1 MRNVYRILSIL
12 LAAAAVAAAL
22 YQSLWLMPDPLA
34 KARPEFQPSVQ
45 IMDREGRLLREFL
58 SDKDTRNQWTRL
70 ADLSPHLIDAALAA
84 EDKRFYRHHGVDIRA
99 VFRAFWQNVTA
110 GRIRS
115 GASTIT
121 MQVARRIDPGP
132 RTLSQKIRESIMALR
147 IERSHDKSI
156 ILEEYL
162 NRIPCGNLTY
172 GVNAACRFYL
182 NKNPDNLSPAEAAF
196 IMALP
201 QAPSLLNPLKNT
213 GPALERRNYIL
224 DRMQALGFLTSAQ
237 AGRAK
242 AEPLNLEPA
251 RNRFLAPH
259 FITQVKQHL
268 HRNHS
273 GKVKTTLDAALNE
286 QIQQLTAQEVAN
298 ASDKGIG
305 QAAVLVMDHQTRE
318 ILVWVG
324 STDFFDP
331 KDGQN
336 DGVLALRQPGSAVK
350 PFTYAAALDRDYT
363 PATLIDDNKVDF
375 RLRQGV
381 YTPTNYD
388 GRFHGEVS
396 VRCALASSL
405 NVPAVKVLS
414 HVGVPVVHDKMK
426 AAGLESLDKDPDYYG
441 LALTLGAGE
450 VTLLELA
457 NAYATLAAGGEYKAP
472 VLMKGTTTAE
482 PGQQVFSP
490 QTAYLITHILS
501 DDTARATGFGRDSLL
516 ALPFPAAA
524 KTGTSKNFKDNYCV
538 GYTSRLVV
546 AVWAGNFDA
555 KPMGRVS
562 GISGAGPLWRK
573 VMRLC
578 AEQYT
583 PEPFTRPHGL
593 EEVKICAETGL
604 RAVVGCPN
612 QRTEIFK
619 ESNLPPGYCLLH
631 HDPKARIARQ
641 VKSAPPDRL
650 VITSPQNGE
659 RYLFDPG
666 IETGFQNLRL
676 SALAPAEVDRL
687 AWYINGEIIA
697 RVDAARQE
705 PALFWP
711 LERGRLRIRVVAERE
726 GATLYSDEVTVQVY

>member
-1 MRNVYRILSIL
+1 MRNVYRILSVL

-34 KARPEFQPSVQ
+34 KARPSFQPSVQ
-45 IMDREGRLLREFL
+45 VLDREGRLLREFL
-58 SDKDTRNQWTRL
+58 SDQDTWNQWIRL
-70 ADLSPHLIDAALAA
+70 SDVSPHLVNAALAA
-84 EDKRFYRHHGVDIRA
+84 EDKRFYQHHGVDIQA
-99 VFRAFWQNVTA
+99 IFRALWQNVTT

-121 MQVARRIDPGP
+121 MQLARRLDPGP
-132 RTLSQKIRESIMALR
+132 RTLSKKIRESVIALR
-147 IERSHDKSI
+147 IERSHDKSV

-172 GVNAACRFYL
+172 GVNAACRLYF
-182 NKNPDNLSPAEAAF
+182 NKQPGNLSPAEAAF

-201 QAPSLLNPLKNT
+201 QAPSLLNPLKDP

-224 DRMQALGFLTSAQ
+224 ARMQELGYLTEAQ

-242 AEPLNLEPA
+242 HEPLNLELA

-259 FITQVKQHL
+259 FVTQVKQRLPH
-268 HRNHS
+268 NHT
-273 GKVKTTLDAALNE
+273 GKVFTTIDAALTE
-286 QIQQLTAQEVAN
+286 QIQLLTSQEVAN
-298 ASDKGIG
+298 SAGKGIG
-305 QAAVLVMDHQTRE
+305 QAAVVVMDHQTRE

-324 STDFFDP
+324 SADFFDP
-331 KDGQN
+331 VDGQN

-350 PFTYAAALDRDYT
+350 PFTYATALDRDYN
-363 PATLIDDNKVDF
+363 PATLIDDSKVDF

-381 YTPTNYD
+381 YTPSNYD

-396 VRCALASSL
+396 VRTALASSL

-414 HVGVPVVHDKMK
+414 HVGVPVVHDRMK
-426 AAGLESLDKDPDYYG
+426 AAGLISLDKDPDYYG
-441 LALTLGAGE
+441 LSLTLGAGE

-457 NAYATLAAGGEYKAP
+457 NAYATLAAGGEYKPP
-472 VLMKGTTTAE
+472 VFFKGESSAE
-482 PGQQVFSP
+482 PGKRVFSP
-490 QTAYLITHILS
+490 QTSYLITDILS

-516 ALPFPAAA
+516 VLPFPAAA

-555 KPMGRVS
+555 QPMGRVS
-562 GISGAGPLWRK
+562 GITGAGPLWHK

-578 AEQYT
+578 AEHYP
-583 PEPFTRPHGL
+583 PEPFEKPNGL
-593 EEVKICAETGL
+593 KELKVCSETGL
-604 RAVVGCPN
+604 RAVEGCPN
-612 QRTEIFK
+612 QRAEIFK
-619 ESNLPPGYCLLH
+619 ESNLPPGYCLIH
-631 HDPKARIARQ
+631 HAPDARMADLRP
-641 VKSAPPDRL
+641 SPASERL

-666 IETGFQNLRL
+666 IEAGFQNLKL
-676 SALAPAEVDRL
+676 AAAAPADIDHL
-687 AWYINGEIIA
+687 AWFINGAPIA
-697 RVDAARQE
+697 RVDMERRDRDV
-705 PALFWP
+705 FWP
-711 LERGRLRIRVVAERE
+711 LERGQLRIRVVAERN
-726 GATLYSDEVTVQVY
+726 GDSVSSDEIVVQVY